1 MSVVPPSALGE
12 PCVLLKLGEVVLKG
26 RNRELFERQLQ
37 ANIKAALKG
46 FGVKVDV
53 RQRHGVIAILLPEG
67 TGVETADAIAE
78 RLTDVIGLVW
88 VHRAWRVAKNPEAV
102 TAAALELVA
111 GRPEVERRATFAVR
125 SRRRDKRFPL
135 RSNELD
141 RMVGGE
147 INDKYGLPVR
157 LKNPELTVNIEVDR
171 DEVFVFTDGLPGQG
185 GLPVGT
191 SGRGL
196 VLMSG
201 GIDSPVAAYRMLRR
215 GLQVDFL
222 HFSGIPFTTS
232 ESIYKAYAL
241 VRALSKF
248 QGNARLFVVPFGKAQ
263 QSLKASGADR
273 LQVVAQRR
281 LMLKTAEEVA
291 HRLRRNV
298 LVTGDSLGQ
307 VSSQT
312 LQNITALDDAVE
324 LPILRPLIGMD
335 KTEIMAEARRI
346 GTLQISELP
355 DEDCCTL
362 LTPRRAET
370 AAKIAD
376 LRQIEKRLD
385 AEELAVQLADS
396 IQEYKLDGTPAAV
409 RRSPKAADAPN
420 AADAAPAAD
429 DAPAVDA
436 APAAP
441 AAV

>member
-26 RNRELFERQLQ
+26 RNRELFERRLQ
-37 ANIKAALKG
+37 NNIRAALKDIG
-46 FGVKVDV
+46 IRVDV

-67 TGVETADAIAE
+67 TTVETADAVAH

-88 VHRAWRVAKNPEAV
+88 VHRAWRVAKDPDAV

-141 RMVGGE
+141 RLVGGE
-147 INDKYGLPVR
+147 INDKYDLPVR
-157 LKNPELTVNIEVDR
+157 LKNPELTVYIEVDR

-201 GIDSPVAAYRMLRR
+201 GIDSPVAAYRMMRR

-241 VRALSKF
+241 VRALSRF
-248 QGNARLFVVPFGKAQ
+248 QGKGRLFVVPFGKAQ

-291 HRLRRNV
+291 HRLHRGV

-312 LQNITALDDAVE
+312 LQNITALDDAVDM
-324 LPILRPLIGMD
+324 PILRPLIGMD
-335 KTEIMAEARRI
+335 KTEIMSEARRI

-385 AEELAVQLADS
+385 AEELAVQLAGS
-396 IQEYKLDGTPAAV
+396 IQEYKLDGAPVPA
-409 RRSPKAADAPN
+409 
-420 AADAAPAAD
+420 
-429 DAPAVDA
+429 
-436 APAAP
+436 
-441 AAV
+441 